1 MSSIPEVL
9 NIIDGEY
16 DEWVPLKQIADD
28 AKIAN
33 TVKTLSCDTRDFAL
47 GWNFKRPEP
56 FKRAECGLEV
66 RTNDGLARARRIEQ
80 SRSISDYLIDPDEI
94 VPWLKK
100 LCEKTGGYDEDWR
113 FLTANVKGCTDW
125 DIKYIRFV
133 HHDSGRFMVCNA
145 YWHPIK
151 WRNVLGNISRLNY

>member
-1 MSSIPEVL
+1 MSNIPEVL
-9 NIIDGEY
+9 KVIDGEY
-16 DEWVPLKQIADD
+16 DEWVSLKQVADD
-28 AKIAN
+28 AIIAD

-47 GWNFKRPEP
+47 GWNFKKPEP
-56 FKRAECGLEV
+56 YKKAECGLEV
-66 RTNDGLARARRIEQ
+66 RTNEGLARASRIE
-80 SRSISDYLIDPDEI
+80 RSKALGDYLIEHGEI

-100 LCEKTGGYDEDWR
+100 LCEKSGGYDEDWR
-113 FLTANVKGCTDW
+113 YLAAEVKGCTGW

-151 WRNVLGNISRLNY
+151 WRKFLDNIKIEG

>member
-1 MSSIPEVL
+1 MSNIPEVL
-9 NIIDGEY
+9 NVIDGEY
-16 DEWVPLKQIADD
+16 DEWVPLKQVADD

-80 SRSISDYLIDPDEI
+80 SKSISDYLIDPDEI

-100 LCEKTGGYDEDWR
+100 LCEKSGGYDKDWR
-113 FLTANVKGCTDW
+113 FLSATVDGCGNW

-133 HHDSGRFMVCNA
+133 HHDSGRFMVCNS

-151 WRNVLGNISRLNY
+151 WRKVLDNIKSND